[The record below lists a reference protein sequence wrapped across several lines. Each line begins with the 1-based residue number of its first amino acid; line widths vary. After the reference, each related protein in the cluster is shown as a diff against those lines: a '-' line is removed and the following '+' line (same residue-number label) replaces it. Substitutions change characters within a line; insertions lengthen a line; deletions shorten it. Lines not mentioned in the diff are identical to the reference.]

1 MTYID
6 VYPECKGC
14 PVHEYCGTMISSVKL
29 CNSYKIMGK
38 SKKGGLYSRLTGA
51 LSRLEKQYEEFKA
64 AKQDKPAKSEVRNG
78 KLHSRPFRT
87 YADECKRMAAE
98 IANIKAHISKT
109 YK

>member
-1 MTYID
+1 
-6 VYPECKGC
+6 
-14 PVHEYCGTMISSVKL
+14 
-29 CNSYKIMGK
+29 MGK

-64 AKQDKPAKSEVRNG
+64 AKQDKPVRGTMRNG
-78 KLHSRPFRT
+78 RPHNHPFRT
-87 YADECKRMAAE
+87 YDEECKRMATE